1 MVWGLII
8 IIIIIIIKSFLR
20 FSTSCSYSSVCRT
33 KKKEKGEANA
43 DIVSTVSIQSK
54 WTDFLFRG

>member
-1 MVWGLII
+1 MVWSLIIIITI

-20 FSTSCSYSSVCRT
+20 FSTLCSYSSVCRT

-43 DIVSTVSIQSK
+43 DIVSTVSI
-54 WTDFLFRG
+54 